1 MNKWTFT
8 KRIIVALLCGW
19 CLVFGCYCTL
29 ISIYN
34 SISPVEATSLI
45 KLIFVIIAV
54 LLWDLLLTK
63 VDYTKQSSFKIDTKV
78 CRYCCF
84 SPLKIREVL

>member
-1 MNKWTFT
+1 MMNKWTFT

-19 CLVFGCYCTL
+19 CLVFGGYCTL

-63 VDYTKQSSFKIDTKV
+63 VDYTK
-78 CRYCCF
+78 
-84 SPLKIREVL
+84 